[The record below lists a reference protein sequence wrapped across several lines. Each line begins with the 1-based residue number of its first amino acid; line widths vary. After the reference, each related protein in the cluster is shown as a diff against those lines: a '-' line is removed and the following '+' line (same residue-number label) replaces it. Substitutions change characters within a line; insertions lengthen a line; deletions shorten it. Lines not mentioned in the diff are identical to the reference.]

1 MRLCAVPLAAATLFV
16 GLAGAQEGQNE
27 ARAIVEK
34 AIKAHGGEAHLTK
47 RTAATLKTKGRIEI
61 MGGFDFTQEMRYQL
75 PDKFR
80 DDLEFE
86 IMGVQIRSTTIYN
99 GGKATLQV
107 NDKKVDLPKLADE
120 IKEGLSLIQAG
131 RLVPLRDKAYSL
143 SVVGDSDVNGKP
155 AVGVRISKG
164 GQRDVTLYFDKK
176 TSLIT
181 KMERRAIDL
190 MSEQEIT
197 EERIITEYRKVDG
210 VPQPMKMILN
220 RDGKKFM
227 EAEIVEMREH
237 EKLDDSEFKLP

>member
-16 GLAGAQEGQNE
+16 GLAGAQDGQKE
-27 ARAIVEK
+27 ARAILEK

-47 RTAATLKTKGRIEI
+47 RKAATLKTKGHIEV
-61 MGGFDFTQEMRYQL
+61 MGGFDFTQELRYQL

-80 DDLEFE
+80 DDVEFE
-86 IMGVQIRSTTIYN
+86 IMGMQIRSSTIYN
-99 GGKATLQV
+99 GGKASLQV
-107 NDKKVDLPKLADE
+107 NDNKVDLAKLADE
-120 IKEGLSLIQAG
+120 VKEGLALLQAG

-155 AVGVRISKG
+155 AVGVRISKD

-190 MSEQEIT
+190 MNEQEIT

-210 VPQPMKMILN
+210 VPQPMKMIVN
-220 RDGKKFM
+220 RDGKKFA